1 MFVVQCTL
9 EEQSYLQWK
18 NWTKLG
24 KGEKNKKIE
33 YHVWNRVLSV
43 DMQCKRQT
51 YTIKQ
56 HQCWKWKGEDPCED
70 KLGKQKKN
78 YVWNQAPKMNVH
90 V

>member
-1 MFVVQCTL
+1 MLIVQCTL
-9 EEQSYLQWK
+9 EERSYLQWK
-18 NWTKLG
+18 NWTKQG
-24 KGEKNKKIE
+24 KGGKKKRKKRISYVE
-33 YHVWNRVLSV
+33 SSV
-43 DMQCKRQT
+43 DMQYKRQT

-56 HQCWKWKGEDPCED
+56 HQCWKWKGKDPSEH

>member
-1 MFVVQCTL
+1 
-9 EEQSYLQWK
+9 
-18 NWTKLG
+18 
-24 KGEKNKKIE
+24 
-33 YHVWNRVLSV
+33 
-43 DMQCKRQT
+43 MQYKRQT

-56 HQCWKWKGEDPCED
+56 HQCWKWKGKDPSEH